1 MINDRRQSKTWIPI
15 LLCMA
20 AGLLPELARAD
31 VLADAA
37 ALLGSIN
44 KDTDESFG
52 MLRAVLGD
60 FVLDPFRRDESATGS
75 LLAAMFKDFNLFI
88 FSVSSLWTA
97 WNMMAGLGQTM
108 HEGVVLGKRMSTV
121 WVPIRISF
129 GTVSLMPIFGGWA
142 LCQAFMVMACLLG
155 IAGANRVSTT
165 AITSSA
171 QFQTLVNPMGGIKQ
185 AAQIRNVELYMVKAV
200 ACQRASRDMATAM
213 QDAGIATPTDFPIT
227 LNANA
232 EGNTAIQMKFGGRRT
247 SGDFGDAACGEIKMK
262 FSPRS
267 DNGIAAT
274 FGFRIAGINYAGI
287 RSKVMQA
294 HADTMNQVYQQ
305 AQKIVAGISPSSTD
319 QQMKDSVS
327 AINAGYFGLYTN
339 TFQSKLQQLAQDMKA
354 NDNSGAITDQL
365 LAKMQEGG
373 WATLGVW
380 YAVFAETNETM
391 NEMLDGVVT
400 LAPMADQYSDD
411 LSSTTYDVM
420 TGLEA
425 AIGAASATRQDT
437 SSSGGLTSATG
448 NTSLGQWIL
457 GGLIN
462 YTAGASSTG
471 YSNTINPIIAFKN
484 LGDNGLAAAQSLYVA
499 YKLSQTKIGKAVTS
513 AVSSGA
519 LSMVPGVG
527 GIASTLA
534 SIAEDAAE
542 MLLPVVFLLFVTAA
556 MMAFYI
562 PFVPFIQW
570 FAAMIQWFA
579 SVLESLLGASLWAMA
594 HFDTDGEGMGQ
605 RTSYGYTYALNNFAR
620 PIIMT
625 FAFFIASATVTVM
638 GTYLFRYFGTAV
650 ASAQGN
656 SLTGLMSIV
665 AYLVLFC
672 VMGLTLIN
680 TSFASMLSLGDRL
693 IGWIGSNGHQSAL
706 GHDVEQRVSGVFI
719 NAARGGTGAVQGM
732 LAGKGGAGNGAGKSP
747 SGGLA
752 DSVAKQ
758 THRD

>member
-1 MINDRRQSKTWIPI
+1 MIQDHGHPNYAKPA
-15 LLCMA
+15 LLALALM
-20 AGLLPELARAD
+20 LLPALANAD
-31 VLADAA
+31 VLSDAA

-44 KDTDESFG
+44 KETDESFG

-75 LLAAMFKDFNLFI
+75 LLASMFKDFNLFI
-88 FSVSSLWTA
+88 FSVSCIWTGY
-97 WNMMAGLGQTM
+97 NMLAGLGQTM

-121 WVPIRISF
+121 WVPVRISF

-155 IAGANRVSTT
+155 IAGANRVSST
-165 AITSSA
+165 AISSA
-171 QFQTLVNPMGGIKQ
+171 AKFQTLVNPMGGIKQ

-200 ACQRASRDMATAM
+200 ACQRASRDMAAAM
-213 QDAGIATPTDFPIT
+213 QTAGLATPTDFPIT
-227 LNANA
+227 LNGNA
-232 EGNTAIQMKFGGRRT
+232 ENNTAIVMKFGGRRT
-247 SGDFGDAACGEIKMK
+247 SGQFGDSACGEIKMK
-262 FSPRS
+262 FSPREE
-267 DNGIAAT
+267 NGIKAA
-274 FGFRIAGINYAGI
+274 FGFRIAGINYGAI
-287 RSKVMQA
+287 RAKAMQA
-294 HADTMNQVYQQ
+294 HTDTLNGVYQE
-305 AQKIVAGISPSSTD
+305 AQKVVAGISPNSTE
-319 QQMKDSVS
+319 QQIQDSVK
-327 AINAGYFGLYTN
+327 AIQAGYFGLYTN
-339 TFQSKLQQLAQDMKA
+339 TFQTKLQKLA
-354 NDNSGAITDQL
+354 NDLKGDGNGQAITDQL
-365 LAKMQEGG
+365 LTKMNEGG
-373 WATLGVW
+373 WATLGAW

-400 LAPMADQYSDD
+400 LAPMADQFSDD

-420 TGLEA
+420 NGLEA
-425 AIGAASATRQDT
+425 AIGAATASKE
-437 SSSGGLTSATG
+437 SSGLTTATG
-448 NTSLGQWIL
+448 NHSLGQWIL
-457 GGLIN
+457 GGLID

-484 LGDNGLAAAQSLYVA
+484 LGDNSLAAVQALYAA
-499 YKLSQTKIGKAVTS
+499 YKLASTGIGKTVTGAVG
-513 AVSSGA
+513 AASGV
-519 LSMVPGVG
+519 LKKLPVVG
-527 GIASTLA
+527 GMADTLS
-534 SIAEDAAE
+534 SIAEDAGA
-542 MLLPVVFLLFVTAA
+542 MLLPVAFLLFVTAS

-570 FAAMIQWFA
+570 FASMIQWFA

-625 FAFFIASATVTVM
+625 FAFFIASATVTIM

-706 GHDVEQRVSGVFI
+706 GHDVEQRVAGVFI
-719 NAARGGTGAVQGM
+719 NAARGGTGAMKGM
-732 LAGKGGAGNGAGKSP
+732 FMKEGDAGAPKA
-747 SGGLA
+747 GGLA
-752 DSVAKQ
+752 ESVAGKTQ
-758 THRD
+758 EDY

>member
-1 MINDRRQSKTWIPI
+1 
-15 LLCMA
+15 
-20 AGLLPELARAD
+20 
-31 VLADAA
+31 
-37 ALLGSIN
+37 
-44 KDTDESFG
+44 
-52 MLRAVLGD
+52 
-60 FVLDPFRRDESATGS
+60 
-75 LLAAMFKDFNLFI
+75 
-88 FSVSSLWTA
+88 
-97 WNMMAGLGQTM
+97 
-108 HEGVVLGKRMSTV
+108 MSTV

-155 IAGANRVSTT
+155 IAGANRVATT
-165 AITSSA
+165 AISSSA

-200 ACQRASRDMATAM
+200 ACQRASRDMAAAM

-247 SGDFGDAACGEIKMK
+247 SGDFGDSACGEIKMK

-267 DNGIAAT
+267 ENGVRAA
-274 FGFRIAGINYAGI
+274 FGFRIAGINYSGI
-287 RSKVMQA
+287 RTKVMQA
-294 HADTMNQVYQQ
+294 HADTMNQVYQE
-305 AQKIVAGISPSSTD
+305 AQKIVAGISPTSTD
-319 QQMKDSVS
+319 QQMKDSVA

-339 TFQSKLQQLAQDMKA
+339 TFQGKLQQLAQDMKA

-373 WATLGVW
+373 WATLGAW

-400 LAPMADQYSDD
+400 LAPMADQYSED

-420 TGLEA
+420 TGFEA
-425 AIGAASATRQDT
+425 AIGAASANRQDT
-437 SSSGGLTSATG
+437 SSPGSSSGGLTSATG

-484 LGDNGLAAAQSLYVA
+484 LGDNGLAAAQSLYFA

-513 AVSSGA
+513 AASSGA
-519 LSMVPGVG
+519 LSMIPGVG

-562 PFVPFIQW
+562 PMVPFIQW

-638 GTYLFRYFGTAV
+638 GTFLFRYFGTAV

-719 NAARGGTGAVQGM
+719 NAARGGTGAMQGM
-732 LAGKGGAGNGAGKSP
+732 MGKAPKAAA
-747 SGGLA
+747 GGLSA
-752 DSVAKQ
+752 QVASK
-758 THRD
+758 TSKTVEDF